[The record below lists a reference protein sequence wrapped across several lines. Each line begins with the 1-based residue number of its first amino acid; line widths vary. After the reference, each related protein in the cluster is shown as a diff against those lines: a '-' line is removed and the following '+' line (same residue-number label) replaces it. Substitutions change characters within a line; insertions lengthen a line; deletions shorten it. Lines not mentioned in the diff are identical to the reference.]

1 MRFHDKNGQPFGIK
15 PGCEDDIDRLMEMYA
30 QFHPR
35 GHYQGLPP
43 LNLQACLPWIKH
55 LFKKGENF
63 LALRDERIVG
73 HAALLPDFTIR
84 DGEYL
89 VFIHQDHRGQ
99 GIGTFLTH
107 WALEQAKYHSLTTL
121 WLTVEPHNF
130 IAIRFY
136 QKCGFHFCGQMD
148 FIGERKMILHLSAG
162 NGS

>member
-1 MRFHDKNGQPFGIK
+1 MRFYDKSGQPFRIK
-15 PGCEDDIDRLMEMYA
+15 PGREDDIDRLMEMYA

-35 GHYQGLPP
+35 GRYQGLPP
-43 LNLQACLPWIKH
+43 LNLQACLSWIEH

-63 LALRDERIVG
+63 LALRNERIVG

-107 WALEQAKYHSLTTL
+107 CALEHAKHHTLTTL
-121 WLTVEPHNF
+121 WLTVDAHNF
-130 IAIRFY
+130 IATRFY
-136 QKCGFHFCGQMD
+136 RKCGFHFCGQMD
-148 FIGERKMILHLSAG
+148 FELERKMIFHLSAG